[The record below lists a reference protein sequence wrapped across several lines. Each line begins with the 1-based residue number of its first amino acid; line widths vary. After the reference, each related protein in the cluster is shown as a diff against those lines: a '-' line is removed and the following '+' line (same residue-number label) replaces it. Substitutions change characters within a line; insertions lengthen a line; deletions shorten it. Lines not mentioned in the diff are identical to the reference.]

1 MRPLIVSLTPRV
13 LPEVLYERLAEI
25 GDVVF
30 WPSLDAAQKA
40 EAAPRAEVLIA
51 TSGSRVDKKVLDT
64 FPNLRM
70 IGDFGVGFDG
80 YDVAEIARRGI
91 YLSHTPDVLSDDVAD
106 LAIALLLDAARLMP
120 ASNSLVREGRWPQGG
135 LPLATKVSGKRIGI
149 AGLGRIGLE
158 VARRAEGF
166 KMEIGYLARSDK
178 NVPWQRFPDMK
189 ALAAW
194 CDFLVI
200 VIPGSP
206 ETHHLVNEEVL
217 AALGP
222 KGFLVNIARGSL
234 VDTTA
239 LIRALES
246 GTIAGAGLD
255 VFEHEPFVEDQLR
268 RLPNAVLTPH
278 VGSATVETR
287 TAMSHLVAD
296 NVKAWAEKKPLIT
309 PVPGTERD
317 PA

>member
-1 MRPLIVSLTPRV
+1 MRPLIVSLIPRS
-13 LPEVLYERLAEI
+13 LPPVIYDRLAEI

-30 WPSLDAAQKA
+30 WPSLDPARRT
-40 EAAPRAEVLIA
+40 EAAERAQVLIA
-51 TSGSRVDKKVLDT
+51 TSSSRVDKAVLDT
-64 FPNLRM
+64 FPNVRM

-80 YDVAEIARRGI
+80 YDTAEIARRGI
-91 YLSHTPDVLSDDVAD
+91 HLSHTPGVLSDDVAD
-106 LAIALLLDAARLMP
+106 LAFALMLDAARLMP
-120 ASNSLVREGRWPQGG
+120 ASDRLVHEGRWPQGG
-135 LPLATKVSGKRIGI
+135 MPLGVKVSGKRIGI
-149 AGLGRIGLE
+149 AGLGRIGME
-158 VARRAEGF
+158 IARRAEGF
-166 KMEIGYLARSDK
+166 KMTVGYTARTDK
-178 NVPWQRFPDMK
+178 NVPWQRFPDMR
-189 ALAAW
+189 ALAEW
-194 CDFLVI
+194 SDFLVV

-206 ETHHLVNEEVL
+206 ETHHLVNAEVL

-222 KGFLVNIARGSL
+222 KGFLINVARGSL

-255 VFEHEPFVEDQLR
+255 VFEHEPYVEDQLR

-287 TAMSHLVAD
+287 TAMAHLVAD
-296 NVKAWAEKKPLIT
+296 NVKAWTEKRPLIT

-317 PA
+317 PD